1 MIIPERELLFSLT
14 YVVNFVK
21 MLFVSETVKTLFV
34 SDRQTWEGGRQEEK
48 KGKRREER
56 ETSGPSHSYKLIWLP
71 APSDP
76 LFIWCFKNLL
86 TYVTRLCEMVP
97 RTCLGCELLD
107 SLQFDLQGASFENC

>member
-1 MIIPERELLFSLT
+1 MIIPERELLFSFT
-14 YVVNFVK
+14 CVVNFVK
-21 MLFVSETVKTLFV
+21 MLFVS
-34 SDRQTWEGGRQEEK
+34 RQANLGGREGRQEEK
-48 KGKRREER
+48 KGERREEER

-97 RTCLGCELLD
+97 RTCLGCELQEFFFSVD
-107 SLQFDLQGASFENC
+107 SLQLGLQRASFENC